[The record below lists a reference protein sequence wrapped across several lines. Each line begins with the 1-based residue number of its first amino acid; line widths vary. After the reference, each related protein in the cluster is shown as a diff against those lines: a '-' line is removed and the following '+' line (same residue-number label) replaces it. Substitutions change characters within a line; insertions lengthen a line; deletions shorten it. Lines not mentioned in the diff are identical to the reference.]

1 MNKLAKEIT
10 KADLISLEEYSKK
23 RKVLRKE
30 IVSYKKNRRIALG
43 PYANFYFESTKWV
56 DKFTSAFNIRIAVTL
71 VVHHKAD
78 NKPIG
83 YTVFNSQPALKNVLN
98 DFTIIDPSY
107 RSKGLFLELN
117 ILKHRF
123 IYNSSTPIETSQT
136 KILKGK
142 EHCLTGLYT
151 NIIGELEIN
160 PHGIYEVA
168 TCTKEQWTSWFNASS
183 YTNNYYEVI

>member
-1 MNKLAKEIT
+1 MKIVGNTIELRPMLETDTQALANCW
-10 KADLISLEEYSKK
+10 
-23 RKVLRKE
+23 VGLRPA
-30 IVSYKKNRRIALG
+30 IAG
-43 PYANFYFESTKWV
+43 ATEQANFYFESTKWV
-56 DKFTSAFNIRIAVTL
+56 DKFTSAFNIRIVVTL

-83 YTVFNSQPALKNVLN
+83 YTVFSSQPDLKHVVN

-151 NIIGELEIN
+151 NIVGELEIN